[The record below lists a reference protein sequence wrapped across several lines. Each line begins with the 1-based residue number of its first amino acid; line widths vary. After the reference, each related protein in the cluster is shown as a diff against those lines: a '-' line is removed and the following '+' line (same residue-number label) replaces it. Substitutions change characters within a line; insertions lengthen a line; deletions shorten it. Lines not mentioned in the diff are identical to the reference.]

1 MTCRRCKSIMLFFRH
16 QNWLI
21 RGHFDWNYRSFFI
34 NCSWHF
40 RHASAHSRGSFTSTD
55 LHVDAESRG
64 LTHSSTHV
72 TRHVCLYIRRLH
84 ACTISSCSCTANTNN
99 TYYIICIIY
108 KSKERMREGGRRFLF
123 VQRCSLALFSFFFFS
138 LRSYSRLLSVLI
150 PESAYAS
157 CTSCRVMKER
167 EKERDGQCV

>member
-21 RGHFDWNYRSFFI
+21 RGHFDCNYRSFFI

-40 RHASAHSRGSFTSTD
+40 RHASAHSRGSFTLTD

-72 TRHVCLYIRRLH
+72 TCHVCLYIRRLH

-99 TYYIICIIY
+99 TYYIICT
-108 KSKERMREGGRRFLF
+108 KAKRGCAREDAVFFSFSAAPLHF
-123 VQRCSLALFSFFFFS
+123 SLSFFFP
-138 LRSYSRLLSVLI
+138 YALI
-150 PESAYAS
+150 L
-157 CTSCRVMKER
+157 
-167 EKERDGQCV
+167 GF